1 MAFKS
6 QAGIRLALQ
15 VCFEVTGQRS
25 ESFLLAGEQAPV
37 RIFRGRLGRRK
48 IDAVE
53 RKPSLDSADIRLGS
67 WGWSWLHVHGGGGGG
82 SERRIPVITHIAC
95 HSNWSMLRSP
105 AVDVSGGSVAGNSVG
120 AGCITVVLPTSFRM
134 ACIRCD

>member
-25 ESFLLAGEQAPV
+25 ESFLLAGEQACV
-37 RIFRGRLGRRK
+37 RIFRGRLCRRK

-67 WGWSWLHVHGGGGGG
+67 WGWPWLHVHGRGGGS
-82 SERRIPVITHIAC
+82 SERRISVIAHIAR
-95 HSNWSMLRSP
+95 HSNWPRLRAS
-105 AVDVSGGSVAGNSVG
+105 AVQGSGGDRKSTRLNSSHANISYAVF
-120 AGCITVVLPTSFRM
+120 CL
-134 ACIRCD
+134 